1 MKKIFFIILISF
13 FLIPVFAKSQDSSIT
28 HPEHPA
34 EFPGGNKAWI
44 HYLELH
50 LNRELGHTYLTIP
63 KGEKNAKQT
72 VNLFFEIDTE
82 GHTSNIVVENLQ
94 EVYPALAKEGIRIIA
109 ESPAW
114 KAASQ
119 NGKAVTDQRKQK
131 ITFAI
136 GSFP

>member
-1 MKKIFFIILISF
+1 MKKICFTILTSFFFI
-13 FLIPVFAKSQDSSIT
+13 PAFAQLQDSNIS

-72 VNLFFEIDTE
+72 VKLSFEIDLE

-94 EVYPALAKEGIRIIA
+94 EVHPALAKEGIRIIA

-131 ITFAI
+131 ISFVT